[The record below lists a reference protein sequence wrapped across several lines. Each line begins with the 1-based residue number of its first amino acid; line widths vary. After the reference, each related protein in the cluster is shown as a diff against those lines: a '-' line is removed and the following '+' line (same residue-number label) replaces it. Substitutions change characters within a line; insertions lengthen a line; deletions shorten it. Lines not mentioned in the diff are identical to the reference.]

1 MYNIVGLI
9 VTSDRKIESTL
20 LSLKNDFKYHHENDV
35 NLESTNFNLILLE
48 LTLYKDSLW
57 NLCFRS
63 ALTNT
68 LYGPKFSYDL
78 LHTKVSFL

>member
-48 LTLYKDSLW
+48 LTLYKDSL
-57 NLCFRS
+57 
-63 ALTNT
+63 
-68 LYGPKFSYDL
+68 
-78 LHTKVSFL
+78 